1 MSIPQARID
10 LVTAVEAARA
20 TFPTP
25 LVIQYDNQTPPDVAA
40 LTEPW
45 LSVSIEF
52 LDAYQGDISSRPLH
66 RHIGA
71 IKLTANSHQGSG
83 TAKSLNLLRH
93 FTLALQRKNHGIV
106 RTMLA
111 DVRVPAPP
119 KDNIHTVTHAVPF
132 WFDEVVG

>member
-1 MSIPQARID
+1 MPQARRDI
-10 LVTAVEAARA
+10 VTAIEAARA

-25 LVIQYDNQTPPDVAA
+25 VVIQYDNQTSPDVAA

-45 LSVSIEF
+45 LSVQIDL
-52 LDAYQGDISSRPLH
+52 LDAYQGDLSNRPLH

-71 IKLTANSHQGSG
+71 IRLTANSHQGSG
-83 TAKSLNLLRH
+83 VGKSLDLLRH
-93 FTLALQRKNHGIV
+93 FTLALQRRSHGIV

-111 DVRVPAPP
+111 DVRAPSPP
-119 KDNIHTVTHAVPF
+119 KENLHTITYAVPF